1 MALWSI
7 ADPGR
12 EIDVE
17 RGGAFAMT
25 RAGVGVVQI
34 QEERG
39 LTVLSESPL
48 SFFLSPT
55 EVLTYLVQL
64 SSVILGSV
72 AYSMYC
78 SLVNRTSCCI
88 D

>member
-25 RAGVGVVQI
+25 RVG
-34 QEERG
+34 
-39 LTVLSESPL
+39 
-48 SFFLSPT
+48 
-55 EVLTYLVQL
+55 
-64 SSVILGSV
+64 
-72 AYSMYC
+72 A
-78 SLVNRTSCCI
+78 
-88 D
+88 